1 MWTRCARRSTPTAA
15 ARGGCSAAFRCRI
28 VHMPDQT
35 GNSAESRALDLRLWV
50 PAEGDLRGIAGE
62 LAAKI
67 AEQLGAGSPDAQQL
81 GERVSVLASKLAN
94 GGGLSGQITFE
105 FRQVKGELVV
115 QARCNGEASEVRQPL
130 PV

>member
-1 MWTRCARRSTPTAA
+1 
-15 ARGGCSAAFRCRI
+15 
-28 VHMPDQT
+28 MPDLT
-35 GNSAESRALDLRLWV
+35 GTSADPRELDLRLWV

-81 GERVSVLASKLAN
+81 GERVAVLASRLAN
-94 GGGLSGQITFE
+94 GGGPTGQEITFE

-115 QARCNGEASEVRQPL
+115 QARCNGVASEVRQPL

>member
-1 MWTRCARRSTPTAA
+1 
-15 ARGGCSAAFRCRI
+15 
-28 VHMPDQT
+28 MPDQT
-35 GNSAESRALDLRLWV
+35 GNSADSRAL
-50 PAEGDLRGIAGE
+50 AGE

-67 AEQLGAGSPDAQQL
+67 AEQLGAGSPDARQL
-81 GERVSVLASKLAN
+81 AERVSVLASKLAN
-94 GGGLSGQITFE
+94 GGGLSGQEITFE

>member
-1 MWTRCARRSTPTAA
+1 
-15 ARGGCSAAFRCRI
+15 
-28 VHMPDQT
+28 MPDQT
-35 GNSAESRALDLRLWV
+35 ATSADARALDLRLWV
-50 PAEGDLRGIAGE
+50 PAEGDLRVIAGE

-81 GERVSVLASKLAN
+81 GERVAVLASRLAN
-94 GGGLSGQITFE
+94 GGGATGQEITFE

-115 QARCNGEASEVRQPL
+115 QARCNGMASEVRQPL

>member
-1 MWTRCARRSTPTAA
+1 
-15 ARGGCSAAFRCRI
+15 
-28 VHMPDQT
+28 MPDQT
-35 GNSAESRALDLRLWV
+35 ANSAVPGALDLRLWV

-67 AEQLGAGSPDAQQL
+67 AEQLGAGPPDAQQL
-81 GERVSVLASKLAN
+81 GERVAGLASQLAN
-94 GGGLSGQITFE
+94 GGGHAGQEITFE

-115 QARCNGEASEVRQPL
+115 LARCNGQASEVRQPL

>member
-1 MWTRCARRSTPTAA
+1 MPDPTA
-15 ARGGCSAAFRCRI
+15 
-28 VHMPDQT
+28 
-35 GNSAESRALDLRLWV
+35 NSADPRALDLRLWV

-67 AEQLGAGSPDAQQL
+67 AEQLGAGPPDAQQL
-81 GERVSVLASKLAN
+81 GERVAVLASQLAN
-94 GGGLSGQITFE
+94 GGGPAGQEITFE

-130 PV
+130 PA

>member
-1 MWTRCARRSTPTAA
+1 
-15 ARGGCSAAFRCRI
+15 
-28 VHMPDQT
+28 MPEST
-35 GNSAESRALDLRLWV
+35 GNPGSHALDLRLWV
-50 PAEGDLRGIAGE
+50 PAEGDLREIAGE

-81 GERVSVLASKLAN
+81 AERVSVLASTLAN
-94 GGGLSGQITFE
+94 GGGLSGQEIIFE

-115 QARCNGEASEVRQPL
+115 QVRCNGEASEVRQPL